1 MHYKEGISISSAIVV
16 ASSYFL
22 VSLLVYLEFG
32 LVSDLILETLWFL
45 MGFYYFVRL
54 SPWALRFGPPLKIV
68 FGLFWLYILLL
79 LELEL

>member
-54 SPWALRFGPPLKIV
+54 SPWAFRPPLKIV
-68 FGLFWLYILLL
+68 FGLFWLYILSL

>member
-54 SPWALRFGPPLKIV
+54 SP
-68 FGLFWLYILLL
+68 
-79 LELEL
+79 

>member
-32 LVSDLILETLWFL
+32 LVSDPVWIRFNIGNVMVFNGFL
-45 MGFYYFVRL
+45 
-54 SPWALRFGPPLKIV
+54 
-68 FGLFWLYILLL
+68 LFC
-79 LELEL
+79 EA